1 MAALVGLLLAAAAIS
16 LAWLLYRLER
26 LHARHRDLDGALAV
40 LLGAK
45 RGMIE
50 RVGDDVAWA
59 ELYFSTVYTIGDDSE
74 AQERADEAEQL
85 VKERWPTQVFP
96 VPLAPLELLVS
107 SPATAGLVSD
117 ETVFIA
123 NVGLW
128 RVGVFNHYVRV
139 QADFNARF
147 MVEIR
152 DPSPTA
158 DDGTRL
164 LRLLAGSTSRFM
176 SMASVARTLQAAGTR
191 V

>member
-96 VPLAPLELLVS
+96 STACSARTPRFVTRHSRPSLGRDRVHRKRGTLACRRLQPLRS
-107 SPATAGLVSD
+107 SAGRLQCS
-117 ETVFIA
+117 IY
-123 NVGLW
+123 G
-128 RVGVFNHYVRV
+128 
-139 QADFNARF
+139 
-147 MVEIR
+147 R
-152 DPSPTA
+152 DPRPPHRQQTTGR
-158 DDGTRL
+158 DC
-164 LRLLAGSTSRFM
+164 
-176 SMASVARTLQAAGTR
+176 
-191 V
+191 